1 MSPCSEPAYE
11 ILYFSLRQIGSD
23 AEENSRICSVIN
35 SVIDHNCCH
44 DLNGFVGLIEADGCR
59 EMQSVKV
66 CCGCGV
72 TGVLQVCDFNPVGA
86 IRSRLA
92 KSQFLKT
99 SENY

>member
-1 MSPCSEPAYE
+1 MLPCSEPAYE

-23 AEENSRICSVIN
+23 AEENSRICSL
-35 SVIDHNCCH
+35 IDHNCCH
-44 DLNGFVGLIEADGCR
+44 DLNGFAGLTEADGCR

-66 CCGCGV
+66 CCGCEV
-72 TGVLQVCDFNPVGA
+72 TGVLQVCGLNPVGA

-92 KSQFLKT
+92 KSQFLQA